1 MVAGRMLLG
10 ILVGVN
16 DYIFNVQWSH
26 DRGIPSKHVDYT
38 LVTLMLGDDMGAGG
52 HEPTIELL
60 DDKGLLVGT
69 RISRDH
75 NTISKNNNL
84 DDHII
89 KIMHDKHENPMETPK
104 YVTLYQWSKDAV
116 CISAI
121 QISNGKLSAV
131 LFGDVAARCGQ
142 SWFLSRRR
150 LDRNLPHP
158 KCVWLD
164 ADHTVNFNARTMS
177 FHLPDFIGTP
187 DKVKMY
193 REKKDYMCKS
203 VPRLAFWMNLWEGSE
218 IPIFKP
224 PLEYL
229 PDAITGLGGRDKDP
243 DRAIDTL
250 KWDMNADKDP
260 EPLGKRSPTSF
271 RISEKRKKV
280 KKRSGTNLDTSRL
293 IITRAEG
300 HEASL
305 VCNSTSSYGYD
316 VVSLREKTYCDMTVK
331 RLYNLCDSIYK
342 TNCFDVERKV
352 LVGHGGVNAR
362 GEVSA
367 VGVPVKRYNSADHWE
382 E

>member
-1 MVAGRMLLG
+1 MVAGRLLLG

-26 DRGIPSKHVDYT
+26 DRGIPSQHVDYT
-38 LVTLMLGDDMGAGG
+38 LVTLMLGDERGAGG
-52 HEPTIELL
+52 HEPIIELL
-60 DDKGLLVGT
+60 DDRGFRLGT
-69 RISRDH
+69 RTSGDH
-75 NTISKNNNL
+75 NTISKINNL

-89 KIMHDKHENPMETPK
+89 KIQHDIHDDPMESPK
-104 YVTLYQWSKDAV
+104 YVTLYQWSQDAI

-121 QISNGKLSAV
+121 QVSNGKMSAV

-150 LDRNLPHP
+150 LDTKLPHP
-158 KCVWLD
+158 KCVWID
-164 ADHTVNFNARTMS
+164 ADHTDNFNARSMS

-187 DKVKMY
+187 DKVEMY
-193 REKKDYMCKS
+193 REDKDYMCKS
-203 VPRLAFWMNLWEGSE
+203 TPRLAFWKYLWEGSE

-224 PLEYL
+224 PLQYI
-229 PDAITGLGGRDKDP
+229 PDKITGLEGRDKDP
-243 DRAIDTL
+243 KQATDKV
-250 KWDMNADKDP
+250 KWDMDADFDP
-260 EPLGKRSPTSF
+260 DPIMRRSSTATQL
-271 RISEKRKKV
+271 EGKRKKLAN
-280 KKRSGTNLDTSRL
+280 RSGTNVDTGHL

-316 VVSLREKTYCDMTVK
+316 VVSLREKAYCDMTVK

-352 LVGHGGVNAR
+352 IVGHGGINAR
-362 GEVSA
+362 GQVSTI
-367 VGVPVKRYNSADHWE
+367 GVPIKRYESADHWE